1 MNYHGDNAPAKH
13 RFGVDSH
20 TVSLWLCLRF
30 DQLPL
35 QCLNRSEDQP
45 VVVLS
50 KQRVLR
56 ANDCAKSIGIKEGMG
71 TATVRALADNGSMV
85 LLERNTQAEQQSQA
99 QLCCW
104 AYSIT
109 PTLYTYREDCLQL
122 EIGGCL
128 TLFKGLGSLLH
139 AVATGT
145 RSRGY
150 RVHCGLAPTPKAAWL
165 LSFAEHE
172 LAMDIQQDLN
182 IRLSGL
188 PLNLLDDFSST
199 VDSLRRAGLHTL
211 GDILSLP
218 TAALGRR
225 CGKNFTHFLAQL
237 LGQRE
242 DLQPDYQPP
251 KEFSDEYWFG
261 YEVKANAELLP
272 AIQIL
277 LQSLCQFLRNT
288 QMQTDEIEW
297 QLRGIDGKLNPITVR
312 SASSHSYAERWY
324 QLTCIR
330 IDQLQL
336 DGSVEGIAL
345 LCPTLRAGELE
356 SLDLFNPHN
365 QREPLNSLLDR
376 LRSRLGLQAI
386 EKVSCRDE
394 HLPEFALHVGTD
406 IRDGGQDIAQLCAQR
421 PFWLMP
427 QPQPLK
433 QYGEHLYWNGALS
446 LVYGPERI
454 EDNWWRE
461 AASRDYYIAVDSG
474 GQHYWIFNDRLE
486 QHRLPQHP
494 QPQHP
499 QPQHP
504 QPQHPQPQ
512 HRLPQHWYIHGIF
525 A

>member
-1 MNYHGDNAPAKH
+1 
-13 RFGVDSH
+13 
-20 TVSLWLCLRF
+20 VSLWLCLRF

-56 ANDCAKSIGIKEGMG
+56 ANDCAASLGIKEGMG
-71 TATVRALADNGSMV
+71 TATVRALADTDAIV
-85 LLERNTQAEQQSQA
+85 LLERNIQAEQQSQA

-109 PTLYTYREDCLQL
+109 PALYTYREDCLQL

-128 TLFKGLGSLLH
+128 TLFKGLDRLLDT
-139 AVATGT
+139 VATGT

-150 RVHCGLAPTPKAAWL
+150 RVHCGLASTPKAAWL
-165 LSFAEHE
+165 LSFAERE
-172 LAMDIQQDLN
+172 LAMN
-182 IRLSGL
+182 IEQELDKRLADL
-188 PLNLLDDFSST
+188 PLSLLDEFSGT

-211 GDILSLP
+211 GDIISLP

-225 CGKNFTHFLAQL
+225 CGKRFTHFLAQL

-251 KEFSDEYWFG
+251 KSFNDEYWFG

-272 AIQIL
+272 AIQLL

-288 QMQTDEIEW
+288 QLQTDEIEW
-297 QLRGIDGKLNPITVR
+297 QLRGIDGKLSPITVR
-312 SASSHSYAERWY
+312 STSSHSYWERWY

-376 LRSRLGLQAI
+376 LRNRLGLQAI
-386 EKVSCRDE
+386 EKISCRDE
-394 HLPEFALHVGTD
+394 HLPELALHIGTD
-406 IRDGGQDIAQLCAQR
+406 INDSGHSKEQHCTQR

-433 QYGEHLYWNGALS
+433 QYGDHLYWNGALN

-461 AASRDYYIAVDSG
+461 AASRDYYIAADSS
-474 GQHYWIFNDRLE
+474 GQHYWIFNDRLA
-486 QHRLPQHP
+486 QKQLAQQRLPQRRL
-494 QPQHP
+494 
-499 QPQHP
+499 
-504 QPQHPQPQ
+504 PQ
-512 HRLPQHWYIHGIF
+512 HRLPQLWYIHGVF